1 MGFSHKTF
9 GGSGLEL
16 DVGLLPLLC
25 YYLKTVLY
33 ASAMQPQTGEW
44 GFSYMH
50 DLAGTGGGHTLSLM
64 ARIWRPSII
73 SPIGVTSRSIF
84 DRRSKANG
92 NNEFSLLSRSDIFL
106 AAHSRRSYD
115 CVKTPPRLQR
125 SRFSP
130 CVLHGWSVLV
140 PHCTFAPFK
149 PIVL

>member
-1 MGFSHKTF
+1 
-9 GGSGLEL
+9 
-16 DVGLLPLLC
+16 
-25 YYLKTVLY
+25 
-33 ASAMQPQTGEW
+33 
-44 GFSYMH
+44 MH

-73 SPIGVTSRSIF
+73 SPIGVTRRSIF

-115 CVKTPPRLQR
+115 CVKTPHHGFRGVA
-125 SRFSP
+125 SRR
-130 CVLHGWSVLV
+130 VLHGWSVLV

>member
-1 MGFSHKTF
+1 
-9 GGSGLEL
+9 
-16 DVGLLPLLC
+16 
-25 YYLKTVLY
+25 
-33 ASAMQPQTGEW
+33 
-44 GFSYMH
+44 MH

-115 CVKTPPRLQR
+115 CVKTPHHGFRGVA
-125 SRFSP
+125 SRRVYFMGGLYLCHTVLLPPSNQSFCSIENPHFFTTLKCKEFS
-130 CVLHGWSVLV
+130 
-140 PHCTFAPFK
+140 
-149 PIVL
+149 

>member
-1 MGFSHKTF
+1 
-9 GGSGLEL
+9 
-16 DVGLLPLLC
+16 
-25 YYLKTVLY
+25 
-33 ASAMQPQTGEW
+33 
-44 GFSYMH
+44 MH

-125 SRFSP
+125 SRFSQ
-130 CVLHGWSVLV
+130 
-140 PHCTFAPFK
+140 CTSWVVCTCATLYFCPLQTNRFVALKILPSS
-149 PIVL
+149 PL